1 MKDTWK
7 HQNLADA
14 YRKNVL
20 RLHGVPKDIV
30 SDRDS
35 RFLSNFWQKHQEALG
50 TQLKM
55 STSFHPATDGQ
66 TERTIQTLEDMLRAW
81 ALEFQGSW
89 EDRLD
94 LSQFEV
100 GEKVLLK
107 VSPIKGVMRFGMKG
121 KLSPKF
127 IGPYEILERI
137 GEVAYRLA
145 LPPEI
150 ARVHN
155 VFHISQLRRSISD
168 PSHVLTPDDLQLE
181 DNLSYVEVP
190 MKILDSK
197 VRATRKGEVKLV
209 KVLWSNHK
217 NDELSWESE
226 DAMRAQYP
234 HLFQ

>member
-1 MKDTWK
+1 M
-7 HQNLADA
+7 AP
-14 YRKNVL
+14 Y
-20 RLHGVPKDIV
+20 
-30 SDRDS
+30 
-35 RFLSNFWQKHQEALG
+35 EALYG
-50 TQLKM
+50 RKCRSPLCWSDIGESCVLGPEMIQDTIEQVKLIQQKM
-55 STSFHPATDGQ
+55 KAAQ
-66 TERTIQTLEDMLRAW
+66 
-81 ALEFQGSW
+81 
-89 EDRLD
+89 DRQK
-94 LSQFEV
+94 SYAYKYRRHAEFEV

-127 IGPYEILERI
+127 IGPYKILERI
-137 GEVAYRLA
+137 GEVAYRLT
-145 LPPEI
+145 LPLEI

-155 VFHISQLRRSISD
+155 VFHISQLRRYISD
-168 PSHVLTPDDLQLE
+168 PSHVLTPDELQLE

-197 VRATRKGEVKLV
+197 VRATRNGEVKLV

-217 NDELSWESE
+217 DDELSWKSE